1 MPQRELFRRD
11 TEKWMRKYD
20 RIAYEIWKNLL
31 KPRLG
36 KSVAKT
42 ESAVKSLRRFNSR
55 RRFAFHRDKNVSEIH
70 SRMRSPRSRYYAET
84 YMHANITFGFL
95 HRLALH
101 HRRRLLSA
109 RQSVRP

>member
-1 MPQRELFRRD
+1 
-11 TEKWMRKYD
+11 MRKHD
-20 RIAYEIWKNLL
+20 RTTYEIWKNLL

-36 KSVAKT
+36 KSLAKT

-70 SRMRSPRSRYYAET
+70 SKMRSPRSRYYAET

-95 HRLALH
+95 HRLTLN
-101 HRRRLLSA
+101 HRRKLIHSRENL
-109 RQSVRP
+109 RP